1 MLLMDVLN
9 FTFLNCILGVGHEV
23 KFIRKIVEEFLCEL
37 KHTFLN
43 VVVHLIRIDSR
54 VEDINLMLSIGSN
67 DVRMIGIY
75 GLGGIGKTTIAKAV
89 YNLIFHKFE
98 GSCFL
103 ANVREFAGQFNSL
116 VQLQEQLLFE
126 LLGIKNLKIDSVDR
140 GMNLIKERLY
150 SKRVLTVLDDLD
162 QLSQLNSLA
171 GHHDW
176 FGLGSR
182 IIITTRDEHLLT
194 GLKVDERYMPEEL
207 NHTESLQAFNWHAF
221 RETNPL
227 ENFAKLANDIVSY
240 AGGLPLTLE
249 ILGSYLFGRNI
260 LEWKSPLD
268 ELQQIPHN
276 QIQKNLG

>member
-9 FTFLNCILGVGHEV
+9 FIFLNCILGVGHEV
-23 KFIRKIVEEFLCEL
+23 KFICKIVEEFLCEL

-54 VEDINLMLSIGSN
+54 VDHINLMLSIGSN

-89 YNLIFHKFE
+89 HNLIFHKFE

-103 ANVREFAGQFNSL
+103 ANVREFAGQFNGL

-150 SKRVLTVLDDLD
+150 SKRVLIVLDNLD

-207 NHTESLQAFNWHAF
+207 NHTESLQLFNWHAF

-227 ENFAKLANDIVSY
+227 ENFAELANDIVSY

-260 LEWKSPLD
+260 LEWKSALD

-276 QIQKNLG
+276 QIQKKT